1 MNGQLYFSNMKWFIK
16 KTLDFI
22 ENQPGMATSIY
33 TYLGKFT
40 PFAVASYG
48 RNIDNI
54 VALVDEEEGLPEPSM
69 IEGPF
74 LWTLGILGLIDVVE
88 ETVKTETRTE
98 GILIFA
104 RTVTET
110 VPVLEKVKDL
120 DKLYYYRGNQ

>member
-1 MNGQLYFSNMKWFIK
+1 
-16 KTLDFI
+16 
-22 ENQPGMATSIY
+22 
-33 TYLGKFT
+33 
-40 PFAVASYG
+40 
-48 RNIDNI
+48 
-54 VALVDEEEGLPEPSM
+54 M